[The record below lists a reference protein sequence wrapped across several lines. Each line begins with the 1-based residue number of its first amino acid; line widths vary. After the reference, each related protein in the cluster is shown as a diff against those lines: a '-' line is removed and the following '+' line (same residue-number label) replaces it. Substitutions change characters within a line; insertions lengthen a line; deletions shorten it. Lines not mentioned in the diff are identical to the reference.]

1 MAEDTADF
9 QTSDVHL
16 FSLYSPKKRSTAF
29 TASWSVTTSEKTE
42 CSLHSFRVCADTLAR
57 PSVVAML
64 HSKKSVSQSVLRK
77 KKVRKILTT
86 AIFVYLLISG
96 KVISSPA
103 FIAALRLCAPMVSM
117 ATTGTSAQSA

>member
-9 QTSDVHL
+9 ETSDVHL
-16 FSLYSPKKRSTAF
+16 LSLHSPRKRSTAF

-64 HSKKSVSQSVLRK
+64 HSKKRNQCYPKKSQKNADYS
-77 KKVRKILTT
+77 
-86 AIFVYLLISG
+86 YLHL
-96 KVISSPA
+96 P
-103 FIAALRLCAPMVSM
+103 FNFR
-117 ATTGTSAQSA
+117 